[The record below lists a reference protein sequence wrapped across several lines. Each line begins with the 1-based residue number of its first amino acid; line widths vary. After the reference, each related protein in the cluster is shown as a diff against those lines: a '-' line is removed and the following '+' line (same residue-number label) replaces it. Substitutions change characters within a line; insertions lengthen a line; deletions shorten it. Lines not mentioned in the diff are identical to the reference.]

1 MKHLVLMLAF
11 VMMAVPGCRAEEG
24 TATPY
29 PEVLSIE
36 NHQFHVD
43 IADTTEKRTIGLMFR
58 DKMGA
63 DSGMLFVFDDEIE
76 RAFWMKNTLIPLDML
91 FIDRSGK
98 IIHIHESAIPHD
110 LTPVPSKGPAFAVLE
125 INGGRAKTLGLTPGM
140 IVKHKVFANTLAVP
154 PPIH

>member
-1 MKHLVLMLAF
+1 MKRLVLMLAF
-11 VMMAVPGCRAEEG
+11 VMMVVPGCRAED
-24 TATPY
+24 AAKPY
-29 PEVLSIE
+29 PEVLGIGT
-36 NHQFHVD
+36 HQFHVD

-91 FIDRSGK
+91 FIDRAGK
-98 IIHIHESAIPHD
+98 IVHIHENAIPHD
-110 LTPVPSKGPAFAVLE
+110 LTPVSSRGPAFAVLE
-125 INGGRAKTLGLTPGM
+125 INGGRSKALGLSPGM
-140 IVKHKVFANTLAVP
+140 IVKHKVFANPLADT